1 MLTSIL
7 VLIVFILAIIVFLLY
22 EYQDEVI
29 EGLKALSD
37 FYNSYISSNSSDES
51 ASKFKKLGVNV
62 YSTTS
67 KFGYIEFF
75 EFIIFLYIMFRCNPF
90 QVTTKYPV
98 ASNMLILIVG
108 FLYINIFFFLKNKT
122 TGGQYTPNGSEQ
134 NYLLNIL
141 STVFFF
147 GLFIA
152 LPMGWFWLKQ
162 NDPLIIIGI
171 DTILKSSF
179 ILSLF
184 LAVIGLTLLVGLFM
198 LFFKQGK
205 LSSGSSGS
213 SGNALNIIKNYW
225 SDFNKKQETAGSI
238 WSFFYKLI
246 AFIPCMGILFI
257 DYLVK
262 QFAIT
267 PKIYWIILAVEFSVV
282 ALWLLVPIIY
292 NAVVNRDGTHLLNE
306 PIYLNEHKSLG
317 TFENLHKKRKNDNKF
332 TYSYAISAW
341 FYINPQPP
349 NTGLAYSKY
358 TDILNYG
365 NKPQVQYHSQKN
377 NFRVMAMTGGRPGKG
392 DDMVQI
398 FATRNIILQ
407 KWNHLVVN
415 YDGGTMDV
423 FLNGELVGSRPNI
436 APYMKYENVS
446 VGENNGIE
454 GGMCNVVYYNHILTK
469 GAVSMMYRMLRDKQ
483 NPIL

>member
-171 DTILKSSF
+171 DTILKTRKTF
-179 ILSLF
+179 VGFVGFVGQRIEYYQE
-184 LAVIGLTLLVGLFM
+184 LLV
-198 LFFKQGK
+198 
-205 LSSGSSGS
+205 
-213 SGNALNIIKNYW
+213 
-225 SDFNKKQETAGSI
+225 
-238 WSFFYKLI
+238 
-246 AFIPCMGILFI
+246 
-257 DYLVK
+257 
-262 QFAIT
+262 
-267 PKIYWIILAVEFSVV
+267 
-282 ALWLLVPIIY
+282 
-292 NAVVNRDGTHLLNE
+292 
-306 PIYLNEHKSLG
+306 
-317 TFENLHKKRKNDNKF
+317 
-332 TYSYAISAW
+332 
-341 FYINPQPP
+341 
-349 NTGLAYSKY
+349 
-358 TDILNYG
+358 
-365 NKPQVQYHSQKN
+365 
-377 NFRVMAMTGGRPGKG
+377 
-392 DDMVQI
+392 
-398 FATRNIILQ
+398 
-407 KWNHLVVN
+407 
-415 YDGGTMDV
+415 
-423 FLNGELVGSRPNI
+423 
-436 APYMKYENVS
+436 
-446 VGENNGIE
+446 
-454 GGMCNVVYYNHILTK
+454 
-469 GAVSMMYRMLRDKQ
+469 
-483 NPIL
+483 